1 MKEKFPFSVYIIESP
16 SPSDLYSNIYEGE
29 ILVKAL
35 SLLNIP
41 AIRRLV
47 IDLEHFKEALTSGLI
62 EYVNNVKKV
71 PVLHISSHGDEKGIQ
86 LTDGNR
92 VNWVELHRLISL
104 INKIF
109 KGSLIICLSSC
120 KSLGASVMAMSE
132 KELPYYCIIG
142 NSGDPDWKE
151 TMVGYL
157 TFYHLMAKGSTP
169 TDSINAMRK
178 ASGNE
183 GFIWVTAKEAQ
194 DIYIKKIRKLEIER
208 LLESAKKIMKK

>member
-16 SPSDLYSNIYEGE
+16 SASDLYSNIYEGE

-47 IDLEHFKEALTSGLI
+47 IDLEHFKKALTSGLI
-62 EYVNNVKKV
+62 ECVKNIQKV
-71 PVLHISSHGDEKGIQ
+71 PILHISAHGDEKGIQ

-92 VNWVELHRLISL
+92 VNWVELRGLVSP
-104 INKIF
+104 INKMFEGHI
-109 KGSLIICLSSC
+109 IICLSSC
-120 KSLGASVMAMSE
+120 KSLCASVMVIDE

-142 NSGDPDWKE
+142 NSGDPDWRE

-157 TFYHLMAKGSTP
+157 TFYHLIAKGYTFN
-169 TDSINAMRK
+169 DSINAMRK
-178 ASGNE
+178 ASGNK
-183 GFIWVTAKEAQ
+183 GFVWVTAKEAR
-194 DIYIKKIRKLEIER
+194 DIYIKEIRKLEIER